1 MKYIATI
8 LLLLGSLLRATAT
21 DTPDV
26 RYLKFDELSSNFN
39 TTNTKGQILKC
50 KSAFDVFLPE
60 GRFAEEGIDIL
71 VPQSSNSK
79 NEKLLFLKWNYREK
93 QWNIIKGKKVN
104 SKTINDMKYHV
115 VHVNESGVFG
125 LFENDQTKGKIK
137 VILAP
142 SIRLNRIEF
151 SQKNV
156 QVNFEK
162 QLANHS
168 KSVEIPFGNVSVL
181 SEFSMDVSLKNES
194 KSKTYRFK
202 LGEIPDF
209 LRLTDNKN
217 NTIVFIRQKDLTRIS
232 NSSTPNNPVK

>member
-1 MKYIATI
+1 
-8 LLLLGSLLRATAT
+8 
-21 DTPDV
+21 
-26 RYLKFDELSSNFN
+26 
-39 TTNTKGQILKC
+39 
-50 KSAFDVFLPE
+50 
-60 GRFAEEGIDIL
+60 
-71 VPQSSNSK
+71 
-79 NEKLLFLKWNYREK
+79 
-93 QWNIIKGKKVN
+93 
-104 SKTINDMKYHV
+104 MKYHV

-162 QLANHS
+162 QLASQS

-181 SEFSMDVSLKNES
+181 SEFSMDVSMKNES

-232 NSSTPNNPVK
+232 NSSTPNTPVK